1 MSRTELAGELAK
13 EMTEGLTEELRENLP
28 KEEQYPREFTE
39 RFELLEQ
46 LSEAE
51 DSETLLVKERESS
64 RLCVAKCYL
73 PESPLYDRTEP
84 EGLKKIMEQQLPAFV
99 GEYRSDAMRCILRE
113 YIPGDNLADA
123 SKKHAFSDDEVI
135 GIGIQLC
142 DQLSVLHNQ
151 DPPVIHRDIKPRNV
165 ILGPD
170 GKVTLIDFGIARQD
184 AMHDG
189 EDGGAAGKAQDTVVL
204 GTQGYAPPEQYGFRH
219 TDGRSDLYSL
229 GVLLRRLRESAQGK
243 GSGDGNA
250 ALTSVLERCTAFD
263 PERRYQS
270 AEQLKAALKSASTP
284 VRKKR
289 RRVLAG
295 LIGAAAVLCAVCV
308 LYLLAAGGRVRFTE
322 PLIAEAARKNL
333 GLPESA
339 ALKKSMLGEV
349 KGIYIVADRA
359 LANADEFYPA
369 VNELYANA
377 DGDIGKIAHGSVAS
391 LEDLAMMPNLE
402 QVCIA
407 AEELE
412 DVRVLGDLKELNK
425 VEIKHNY
432 VQEIATLAKLGKL
445 TSVGINDNP
454 VQDIS
459 PLRDCLNLAF
469 LDLCNVRSYDP
480 SVIAK
485 FGNFN
490 YLDLSNPTDSYN
502 YLGEKSILSLRL
514 AWTSLSSLDPLRFVK
529 NLEDL
534 DISHTDVT
542 DLSGLIWHT
551 GLRRLNLAGL
561 PVSDLSVLKKLPQL
575 EEVVLSSEMEPL
587 AAVLGEVGFTVRYE

>member
-1 MSRTELAGELAK
+1 MTE

-28 KEEQYPREFTE
+28 GEEQYPREFTE

-51 DSETLLVKERESS
+51 DSETLLVKERGSS
-64 RLCVAKCYL
+64 RLCVAKCYR
-73 PESPLYDRTEP
+73 PESPRYDRTEP

-123 SKKHAFSDDEVI
+123 SRKHAFSDDEVI
-135 GIGIQLC
+135 GIGVQLC

-184 AMHDG
+184 AVHDG
-189 EDGGAAGKAQDTVVL
+189 EGGGDGKAQDTVVL
-204 GTQGYAPPEQYGFRH
+204 GTQGFAPPEQYGFRQ

-243 GSGDGNA
+243 DAGKGAGKGAGNGNA
-250 ALTSVLERCTAFD
+250 ALTGVLERCTAFD

-270 AEQLKAALKSASTP
+270 AEQLKAALKSASAP
-284 VRKKR
+284 ARKKR
-289 RRVLAG
+289 RRALAG
-295 LIGAAAVLCAVCV
+295 LIGAAAVLCAVFV
-308 LYLLAAGGRVRFTE
+308 LYMLTAGGRVRFKE

-333 GLPESA
+333 GLSENA

-349 KGIYIVADRA
+349 KGIYIVADRT

-369 VNELYANA
+369 VNELYADA
-377 DGDIGKIAHGSVAS
+377 GGDIGKIAHGSVAS

-407 AEELE
+407 AEELK

-432 VQEIATLAKLGKL
+432 VEEIATLAKLGKL

-502 YLGEKSILSLRL
+502 YLAEKSILSLRL
-514 AWTSLSSLDPLRFVK
+514 AWTSLSSLDPLRFVT

-551 GLRRLNLAGL
+551 GLKRLNLAGL
-561 PVSDLSVLKKLPQL
+561 PVSDLSVLKELPLL

-587 AAVLGEVGFTVRYE
+587 AEALGEVNFTVRYE